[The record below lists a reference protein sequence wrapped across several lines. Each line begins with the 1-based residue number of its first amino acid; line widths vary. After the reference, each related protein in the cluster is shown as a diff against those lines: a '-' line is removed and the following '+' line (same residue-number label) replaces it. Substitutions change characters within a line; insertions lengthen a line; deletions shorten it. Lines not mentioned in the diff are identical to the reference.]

1 MHCWPIV
8 AMIVARDYVVNEM
21 NGKQANLVDWTG
33 GQAKWAV
40 HVSYQI
46 FPKPPILCLHALL
59 DGCENTGVSGTAWS
73 LPFARVWTLYYALS
87 LPKRKQ
93 FRRGFPLDP
102 QPCTHIYP
110 CM

>member
-1 MHCWPIV
+1 M
-8 AMIVARDYVVNEM
+8 VNEM
-21 NGKQANLVDWTG
+21 HGKQANLVDWTG

-73 LPFARVWTLYYALS
+73 LAVGNFRCMHLDVFIHGHADSSVGACITVGLADFWPVWH
-87 LPKRKQ
+87 K
-93 FRRGFPLDP
+93 
-102 QPCTHIYP
+102 
-110 CM
+110 

>member
-1 MHCWPIV
+1 MAKTKIILFACRIRFLTLL
-8 AMIVARDYVVNEM
+8 ITRDYVVNEM
-21 NGKQANLVDWTG
+21 HGKQANLVDWTG

-73 LPFARVWTLYYALS
+73 LALH
-87 LPKRKQ
+87 R
-93 FRRGFPLDP
+93 
-102 QPCTHIYP
+102 
-110 CM
+110 

>member
-1 MHCWPIV
+1 M
-8 AMIVARDYVVNEM
+8 VNEM
-21 NGKQANLVDWTG
+21 HGKQANLVDWTG

-73 LPFARVWTLYYALS
+73 LVIHSSEGNLEYRATVVI
-87 LPKRKQ
+87 K
-93 FRRGFPLDP
+93 
-102 QPCTHIYP
+102 
-110 CM
+110 